1 METPMSTDASLPLA
15 KNEDSPRGF
24 AFALTAYLLWGFLPI
39 YMKAVAHISPAEVI
53 AHRIVWSLPLAG
65 LVLVVL
71 GRTGDIRAALRSP
84 PMLAMGALTASL
96 ITVNWGTYVWAIGA
110 GHSLDAALGY
120 FINPL
125 FSIFLGAVILK
136 EKLQPLQ
143 MAAIGLAALAVAV
156 LALDSGGIPWVA
168 LTLAISWGFYALL
181 RKTLPLG
188 PNQGF
193 FLEVLILSG
202 PALLYILYL
211 EFGSGQGHLYRTGL
225 ADTTLLL
232 GCGVITAVPLMI
244 YANGAKLLKLSTIG
258 IMQYIAPTM
267 IFLIAVFVFHEP
279 LGTARMIAFP
289 LIWAGLFL
297 YSWSMLKGSRGR

>member
-1 METPMSTDASLPLA
+1 MSTDATVPLA

-65 LVLVVL
+65 IVLIVL
-71 GRTGDIRAALRSP
+71 GRTQDIRAALSSP
-84 PMLAMGALTASL
+84 RMLAMAALTASL

-125 FSIFLGAVILK
+125 FSIFLGAVFLK

-143 MAAIGLAALAVAV
+143 IAAIALAALAVAI

-168 LTLAISWGFYALL
+168 LTLAVSWGFYALL

-279 LGTARMIAFP
+279 FGTARMIAFP

>member
-1 METPMSTDASLPLA
+1 MSTDASVPLA

-24 AFALTAYLLWGFLPI
+24 AFALTAYLLWGFLPF
-39 YMKAVAHISPAEVI
+39 YMKAVAHIPPAEVI

-65 LVLVVL
+65 IVLIVL
-71 GRTGDIRAALRSP
+71 GRTADISAALRSP
-84 PMLAMGALTASL
+84 RMLAMAALTASL

-125 FSIFLGAVILK
+125 FSIFLGAVLLK

-143 MAAIGLAALAVAV
+143 IAAIALAGLAVAI
-156 LALDSGGIPWVA
+156 LAFDSGGIPWVA
-168 LTLAISWGFYALL
+168 LTLAVSWGFYALL

-202 PALLYILYL
+202 PALLYIIYL

-267 IFLIAVFVFHEP
+267 IFLIAVFAFQEP

-289 LIWAGLFL
+289 LIWAGLFF
-297 YSWSMLKGSRGR
+297 YSWSMLKGSRGRM

>member
-1 METPMSTDASLPLA
+1 MSADASVPVN

-24 AFALTAYLLWGFLPI
+24 AFALTAYLLWGFLPF

-53 AHRIVWSLPLAG
+53 AHRVIWSVPLAG
-65 LVLVVL
+65 AVLLAL
-71 GRTGDIRAALRSP
+71 GRTQDVAAALRSP
-84 PMLAMGALTASL
+84 RMLAMATLTAAL

-110 GHSLDAALGY
+110 GRSLDAALGY

-125 FSIFLGAVILK
+125 FSIFLAAVLLK
-136 EKLQPLQ
+136 EKLQRMQ
-143 MAAIGLAALAVAV
+143 IAAIALAGLAVVVLAV
-156 LALDSGGIPWVA
+156 DSGGIPWVA
-168 LTLAISWGFYALL
+168 LSLAGTWGFYALL

-193 FLEVLILSG
+193 FLEVLILGG
-202 PALLYILYL
+202 PALLYVLYI
-211 EFGSGQGHLYRTGL
+211 EFVSGEGHLFRTGTS
-225 ADTTLLL
+225 DTVLLL
-232 GCGVITAVPLMI
+232 GCGLITAVPLMI
-244 YANGAKLLKLSTIG
+244 YANGAKLLRLSTIG

-267 IFLIAVFVFHEP
+267 IFLIAVFAFREP

-297 YSWSMLKGSRGR
+297 YSWSMLTASRGR

>member
-1 METPMSTDASLPLA
+1 MSTDASVPLA

-39 YMKAVAHISPAEVI
+39 YMKAVAHISPAEVV

-65 LVLVVL
+65 IVLIVL
-71 GRTGDIRAALRSP
+71 GRTQDIRAALRSP
-84 PMLAMGALTASL
+84 RMLAMAALTASL

-125 FSIFLGAVILK
+125 FSIFLGAVFLK

-143 MAAIGLAALAVAV
+143 IAAIALAALAVAI

-168 LTLAISWGFYALL
+168 LTLAVSWGFYALL

-211 EFGSGQGHLYRTGL
+211 EFGGHGHLYRTGL

-279 LGTARMIAFP
+279 FGTARMIAFP